1 MQQAGCN
8 LHRGCCARCPGQVG
22 DKDCEDVLMKT
33 WRQSMMMVVAPEQ
46 EEKNARAPP
55 YTHLLKFFFKGVD
68 GLLNQDED
76 PPTPLK
82 KNLS

>member
-1 MQQAGCN
+1 
-8 LHRGCCARCPGQVG
+8 
-22 DKDCEDVLMKT
+22 
-33 WRQSMMMVVAPEQ
+33 MMMVVAPEQ

-55 YTHLLKFFFKGVD
+55 DTHLLKFFFKGVD

>member
-1 MQQAGCN
+1 
-8 LHRGCCARCPGQVG
+8 
-22 DKDCEDVLMKT
+22 
-33 WRQSMMMVVAPEQ
+33 MMVVAPEQ

-76 PPTPLK
+76 PQDGLLNQDEDPPTKMKIPQGWFVQPR
-82 KNLS
+82 

>member
-1 MQQAGCN
+1 
-8 LHRGCCARCPGQVG
+8 
-22 DKDCEDVLMKT
+22 
-33 WRQSMMMVVAPEQ
+33 MMMVVAPEQ
-46 EEKNARAPP
+46 KEKNARAPP